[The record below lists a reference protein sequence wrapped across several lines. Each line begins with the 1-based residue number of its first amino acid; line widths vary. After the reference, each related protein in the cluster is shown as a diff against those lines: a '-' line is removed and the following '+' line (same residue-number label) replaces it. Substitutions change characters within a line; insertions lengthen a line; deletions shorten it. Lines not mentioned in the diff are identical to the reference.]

1 MFKIFLN
8 IFYFSISFLG
18 KKRKGLRAKG
28 VVAEQDHGIVTQLG
42 IVRGLANPGGCRVG
56 FSWVRVWVLIFDP
69 TKTHTHDGGSCGYWH
84 ISDLIYH
91 RD

>member
-1 MFKIFLN
+1 MSQLEP
-8 IFYFSISFLG
+8 
-18 KKRKGLRAKG
+18 G
-28 VVAEQDHGIVTQLG
+28 VLEAARLG

-56 FSWVRVWVLIFDP
+56 FSWVWVWVLIFDP
-69 TKTHTHDGGSCGYWH
+69 TKTHTHDGRSCGYWH